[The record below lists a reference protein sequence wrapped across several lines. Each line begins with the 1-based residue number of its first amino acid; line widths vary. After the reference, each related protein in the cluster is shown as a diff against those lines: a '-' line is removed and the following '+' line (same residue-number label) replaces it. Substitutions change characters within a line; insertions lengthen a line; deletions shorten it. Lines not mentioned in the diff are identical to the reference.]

1 MMRPLLLALA
11 CLLAA
16 PSAALADFD
25 FTGSLA
31 PTNLQAGAHADVVIT
46 TTFEGDENPDRVVV
60 RFPPGLLGNPSSVPR
75 CPVQT
80 FRSGTCPGNTQVGTV
95 TGSATLFGL
104 PVIGGVSG
112 TVSNLEGDPA
122 RLGIYVSPLGLG
134 LLPSRNEAAV
144 SLRPDGGLDST
155 IEGIAASL
163 PAGAKLEGL
172 EITLDSAF
180 MTNPTSCL
188 PATAVLEAAPVGGA
202 AIQDS
207 STFTPTGCEAVPFEP
222 SAAVALE
229 TPARAAPSGY
239 TVTLSLPADQAHVR
253 RAEVVLPEGTTL
265 SPGVAN
271 GLEACTD
278 AQFTQ
283 GACPAAS
290 QIGTVSFATPLIGTL
305 GGTVAFG
312 EPRGGAY
319 RLLVEVDERGV
330 RLDLAGTVTLDPRT
344 GRITTV
350 FDELPQV
357 PFTSFALAFQ
367 GGDRAVLSN
376 PAACGTYQLATRL
389 TPWSGGADATPAASF
404 DIGGECATPFAPS
417 LAVAVQSTAAG
428 RPAGAVTIDITRPD
442 GNQELRRVTTELP
455 PGLAGSIAGIELCPE
470 DRANAGTCPG
480 GSRLGSVSAL
490 AGPGGAPVAL
500 SGSVYLTGPAEGGIV
515 GMAIVIPGRVG
526 PVDLG
531 TVVTRAGISLRPADG
546 GLSVRTGELPRIVG
560 GVPVSIRRLALRL
573 DRPGFMVNASGCD
586 PRTVRAVLEGSGG
599 AVAAPTAPYQA
610 TDCAGLPFAPRVG
623 ATIGSARRPALRT
636 VITVPPGQAATQT
649 AAVTIPRGIG
659 VDLGAIEHI
668 CTLEQ
673 QASGCD
679 EGSRLGRA
687 VARSPLLPV
696 PLTGTVH
703 VAVVPR
709 QGFPGVLLDLR
720 GPVSL
725 KLLGTIAFTKAG
737 LRTQFAG
744 IPDVPLSRFE
754 LRFDR
759 RRAIRVSRN
768 MCTGKIPRVT
778 AELAGHNGKSV
789 RLRRAMRVT
798 GCRPTAVLRRRGS
811 MLRLRV
817 NAARGGPALRRVR
830 VTGLRASR
838 VSARAG
844 KRSLRARIRRG
855 VLTVR
860 APRARTITI
869 TALGS
874 AKRLKV
880 TANGRRATLLRI
892 VRR

>member
-16 PSAALADFD
+16 PSMALADFQ
-25 FTGSLA
+25 FTGSLE
-31 PTNLQAGAHADVVIT
+31 PTNPQAGAHSEVVIA
-46 TTFEGDENPDRVVV
+46 TTFPGSENPDRMVV
-60 RFPPGLLGNPSSVPR
+60 RFPPGLLGNPSAVPR
-75 CPVQT
+75 CPVET
-80 FRSGTCPGNTQVGTV
+80 FRGGTCPGNTAVGTV
-95 TGSATLFGL
+95 SGSATLLGL
-104 PVIGGVSG
+104 PAPVSG
-112 TVSNLEGDPA
+112 TVYNLEGEPA
-122 RLGIYVSPLGLG
+122 RLGIFVSPLGLG
-134 LLPSRNEAAV
+134 LLPVRNEAAV
-144 SLRPDGGLDST
+144 SIRPDGGLDST

-172 EITLDSAF
+172 TIRLNAAF
-180 MTNPTSCL
+180 MTSPTSCL
-188 PATAVLEAAPVGGA
+188 PAAAVLEAAPVGGV

-207 STFTPTGCEAVPFEP
+207 STFTPTGCAAVPFQP

-229 TPARAAPSGY
+229 TAARAAPSGY
-239 TVTLSLPADQAHVR
+239 TVTLSLPAGETPVRQAHVR

-271 GLEACTD
+271 GLEVCTD
-278 AQFTQ
+278 AQFTG

-290 QIGTVSFATPLIGTL
+290 RIGTVSFATPLLGTL

-319 RLLVEVDERGV
+319 RLLVEVDDAGV
-330 RLDLAGTVTLDPRT
+330 RLDLVGTVSLDPRT

-367 GGDRAVLSN
+367 GGDRAVLAN
-376 PAACGTYQLATRL
+376 PATCGAYELTARL
-389 TPWSGGADATPAASF
+389 TPWSGGAVATPAASF
-404 DIGGECATPFAPS
+404 EIGGECGVPFAPS
-417 LAVAVQSTAAG
+417 LAVAVENTSAG

-455 PGLAGSIAGIELCPE
+455 PGLAGSIGGIEICPE
-470 DRANAGTCPG
+470 DRANAGTCPEA
-480 GSRLGSVSAL
+480 SRLGSVSAL

-515 GMAIVIPGRVG
+515 GMAIVLPGRVG

-546 GLSVRTGELPRIVG
+546 GLTVRTGELPRIVG

-573 DRPGFMVNASGCD
+573 DRPGFMLNASGCD
-586 PRTVRAVLEGSGG
+586 PRVVRAVLEGSGG
-599 AVAAPTAPYQA
+599 AVATPTAPYQA
-610 TDCAGLPFAPRVG
+610 SDCAGLPFAPRVA
-623 ATIGSARRPALRT
+623 ATIGSARKPALRT
-636 VITVPPGQAATQT
+636 VITVPAGQAATRT
-649 AAVTIPRGIG
+649 AAVTLPRGIG

-673 QASGCD
+673 QAIGCD
-679 EGSRLGRA
+679 ERSRVGR
-687 VARSPLLPV
+687 VLARSPLLPV

-703 VAVVPR
+703 VAVVPG
-709 QGFPGVLLDLR
+709 QGLPGLVLDLR

-725 KLLGTIAFTKAG
+725 KLLGTISFTKAG

-744 IPDVPLSRFE
+744 IPDVPLARFE

-759 RRAIRVSRN
+759 RLAIKVSRG
-768 MCTGKIPRVT
+768 MCTGKVPRIA

-811 MLRLRV
+811 ALRLRV
-817 NAARGGPALRRVR
+817 NAARGGPPLRRVR
-830 VTGLRASR
+830 VTGVRGGS
-838 VSARAG
+838 VTARAG
-844 KRSLRARIRRG
+844 RRRLRVTRRRG
-855 VLTVR
+855 VLTIR
-860 APRARTITI
+860 ARGARTITATI
-869 TALGS
+869 RGT
-874 AKRLKV
+874 AKRLRV
-880 TANGRRATLLRI
+880 TADGRRVQLR
-892 VRR
+892 R